1 MKVWCKLFG
10 YVEPDKP
17 QLRLWE
23 YEQYRAVYCG
33 LCRSMGRH
41 TGTVSRLTLSYDY
54 VFLAMIRSAMLNITP
69 EIVPS
74 RCAIHPLKK
83 RAVARDDAALEYCAK
98 VSAILA
104 YHKILDDIN
113 DCHGV
118 KRLAAMAAKPV
129 LSASLRNCRDMTPV
143 GEKISGLLR
152 EMSKLE
158 SSENPS
164 PDMLAEYF
172 GSIMSELFAFGLD
185 DEANARI
192 SRELG
197 RHAGRYIYFAD
208 ALDDI
213 ERDIKNGEFN
223 PFVSL
228 YKDGVYAHTDE
239 IKTAVLLEL
248 SGLEAA
254 LALVDFSS
262 CPGYGNIVNNIIYLG
277 MPRKINSILE
287 KTAKKRAADQNKN
300 QTSLK

>member
-17 QLRLWE
+17 QLRLCE
-23 YEQYRAVYCG
+23 YEQYRALYCG
-33 LCRSMGRH
+33 LCRSMGKH
-41 TGTVSRLTLSYDY
+41 TGSVSRLTLNYDY

-74 RCAIHPLKK
+74 RCALHPLKK
-83 RAVARDDAALEYCAK
+83 RAIARDDAALEYCAK
-98 VSAILA
+98 ISAILS
-104 YHKILDDIN
+104 YHKILDDIA
-113 DCHGV
+113 DCHGA
-118 KRLAAMAAKPV
+118 KRLGAMAARPIF
-129 LSASLRNCRDMTPV
+129 SASLKKCEDMTSV
-143 GEKISGLLR
+143 GEKISDLLC

-158 SSENPS
+158 KSESPA

-172 GSIMSELFAFGLD
+172 GSIMGELFAFGLEN
-185 DEANARI
+185 EANARI
-192 SRELG
+192 ARELG
-197 RHAGRYIYFAD
+197 RHTGRYIYFAD

-213 ERDIKNGEFN
+213 CHDIKSGEFN

-239 IKTAVLLEL
+239 IKTAILLEL

-262 CPGYGNIVNNIIYLG
+262 CPAYGNIVNNIIYLG
-277 MPRKINSILE
+277 MPRKIEDILE
-287 KTAKKRAADQNKN
+287 KTAKKRAADQN
-300 QTSLK
+300 